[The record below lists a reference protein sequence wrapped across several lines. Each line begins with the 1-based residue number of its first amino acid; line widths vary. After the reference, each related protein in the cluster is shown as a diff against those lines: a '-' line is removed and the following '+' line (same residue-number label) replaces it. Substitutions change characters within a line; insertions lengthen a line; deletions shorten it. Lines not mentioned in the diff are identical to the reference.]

1 MECPFFPL
9 DHLRKLRPV
18 IPNQINKF
26 RMEQSMMDGFKFLT
40 TYWTFIASS
49 DASSANLFPCWQP
62 VDIGPLNKDFNLCR
76 KIEAPKVLPKRFKRV
91 PQ

>member
-1 MECPFFPL
+1 MECPFIPM

-26 RMEQSMMDGFKFLT
+26 TMEQSMMDGFKFLT

-62 VDIGPLNKDFNLCR
+62 IDTGPPSKDFNLCR
-76 KIEAPKVLPKRFKRV
+76 KIEAPKVLPKRLE
-91 PQ
+91 